1 MRKHKKVCY
10 TLEKF
15 VVDIIEKRSLMENI
29 PKSNILLFYIQNGY
43 ELMYE
48 ELESSNGKPIK
59 SIRKRKNTIPKFYT
73 LPFDCLE
80 VLNFFSKKL
89 DVKKSHLI
97 MCCVVNFERELKKK
111 EDEKITQ
118 QIDELMNLVDKSYHI
133 QRKP

>member
-1 MRKHKKVCY
+1 MKYQKALGDPA
-10 TLEKF
+10 T
-15 VVDIIEKRSLMENI
+15 
-29 PKSNILLFYIQNGY
+29 KSG
-43 ELMYE
+43 
-48 ELESSNGKPIK
+48 
-59 SIRKRKNTIPKFYT
+59 KFYT